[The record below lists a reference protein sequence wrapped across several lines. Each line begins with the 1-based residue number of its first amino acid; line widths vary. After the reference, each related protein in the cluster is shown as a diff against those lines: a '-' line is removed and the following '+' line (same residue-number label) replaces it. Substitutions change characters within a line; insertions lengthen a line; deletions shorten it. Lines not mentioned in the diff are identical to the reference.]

1 MNDSTHTQPSGS
13 LNILPEIVNHNGL
26 AHLDSEALARNA
38 VQTFRWLARTFN
50 AGDCLNIEQS
60 VKVEARIAVAAQRI
74 RHETHPK
81 PKRTNPIHRSKHDLI
96 GPQPALHA
104 GDETVGRDRHIVGG

>member
-1 MNDSTHTQPSGS
+1 MNDPTHTQPSGS

-60 VKVEARIAVAAQRI
+60 VKAEAGIAVAAQRI
-74 RHETHPK
+74 RHETHPQTK
-81 PKRTNPIHRSKHDLI
+81 STNPIHQFQHDLH
-96 GPQPALHA
+96 GPQPAQPA
-104 GDETVGRDRHIVGG
+104 GAGTV